1 MKAKELKELS
11 TEELQRRVTELR
23 EELFRL
29 RFQIVSKQLGNPHR
43 IGQVRR
49 DIARVLT
56 ILQEKH
62 SASEVKEGKK

>member
-1 MKAKELKELS
+1 MKAREIKELS

-56 ILQEKH
+56 VLQEKH
-62 SASEVKEGKK
+62 SSSEVEGGKK